1 MDTDIFCSKQDFI
14 EQYRA
19 ACVAELGRDFEFC
32 TAQERYQLLAG
43 LLAEKS
49 SIIRNTLKKTNLKQ
63 KNKEIYYFSM
73 EFLIG
78 RLLDNY
84 LLNFGIRDLVADA
97 LTELGTDLDTIEAE
111 ERDPGLGNGGLGRLA
126 ACYIDSMAGLG
137 MPGNGNGIRYR
148 YGLFRQEI
156 VGGRQVEQPD
166 NWLENGCPWETRKSK
181 YAVTVRF
188 GGEVVRHEEK
198 GKFWFNCEGGEKVRA
213 VPYDIPIVG
222 FGGKTVNTLRLWSA
236 EPYDE
241 CFDMDAFNRGDYSG
255 AVKYRSD
262 VEAITYILYP
272 SDSGDPGR
280 ILRLKQEYLFVAA
293 GLANILSVYKEN
305 YGSDWKNFPD
315 RVAIQINDTHPS
327 LCAPELLRLLID
339 EERLEWDAAWDV
351 VIRTLAFTNHTV
363 LPEASEKWPIE
374 MFRSLLPR
382 VYMFIEEIDRRYRE
396 SFPRD
401 RENWH
406 EQLRKMA
413 IIWEGRVHMANL
425 SVIAAHSVN
434 GVAALHTEILETITL
449 KEFYQ
454 LTPEKFSNKTNG
466 ISHRRFLAGANK
478 PLSSLITSAI
488 GNRWLSDASALT
500 DLNRFAADSAF
511 KAGFDAAKHQNKTAL
526 ADYIRQTS
534 GVVIDP
540 DSVFDVQ
547 VKRIHAYK
555 RQLMN
560 IFKIMHLYSRLLSDH
575 SYFMQP
581 TTFIFAGKAAQSYDF
596 AKDTIR
602 LINSVADVVNKDPRT
617 NDRLKV
623 AFVPNFS
630 VSSGEIIYPAADIS
644 EQISTAGM
652 EASGTGNMKFM
663 MNGAITLGT
672 LDGANVEIRK
682 EAGDD
687 NIRIFGMTAD
697 QVDELR
703 RVGSHFAWD
712 VYKSDP
718 DIKAV
723 VDQLTD
729 GTFAGLNGG
738 FESIFDALLRHN
750 DEYFVLSDLKP
761 YISAWEDLTRL
772 YADRDAWNK
781 IAITN
786 TAQSGFFSSDRSIAE
801 YAAEIWHIT

>member
-1 MDTDIFCSKQDFI
+1 MTSDIFNSKQDFI

-32 TAQERYQLLAG
+32 TSLERYQLLAG

-49 SIIRNTLKKTNLKQ
+49 SIIRNKLKKSNLKQ
-63 KNKEIYYFSM
+63 KKKEIYYFSM

-84 LLNFGIRDLVADA
+84 LLNFGIRDLVAEGLA
-97 LTELGTDLDTIEAE
+97 ELGTDLVTLEAE

-126 ACYIDSMAGLG
+126 ACYVDSLASLG
-137 MPGNGNGIRYR
+137 YAGNGNGIRYR

-156 VGGRQVEQPD
+156 VGGRQIELPD
-166 NWLENGCPWETRKSK
+166 NWLESGCPWETRKAK
-181 YAVTVRF
+181 YDVIVRF

-198 GKFWFNCEGGEKVRA
+198 GKFWFSVEGGDKVRA

-222 FGGKTVNTLRLWSA
+222 FGGKTVNPLRLWSA
-236 EPYDE
+236 EPCDE
-241 CFDMDAFNRGDYSG
+241 CFDMEAFNRGDYSG

-262 VEAITYILYP
+262 IEAITYILYP

-293 GLANILSVYKEN
+293 GLANILTVYKEN

-339 EERLEWDAAWDV
+339 EESLDWDAAWDV
-351 VIRTLAFTNHTV
+351 VIRTMSFTNHTV

-396 SFPRD
+396 SFPRKN
-401 RENWH
+401 ENWV
-406 EQLRKMA
+406 EQLRKTA
-413 IIWEGRVHMANL
+413 IIWDGQVHMANL
-425 SVIAAHSVN
+425 SIIAAHSVN
-434 GVAALHTEILETITL
+434 GVAELHTEILKTITL

-488 GNRWLSDASALT
+488 GNRWLSDASALGE
-500 DLNRFAADSAF
+500 LNRFTSDSAF
-511 KAGFDAAKHQNKTAL
+511 KAGFETAKHQNKIAL

-534 GVVIDP
+534 GVIIDP
-540 DSVFDVQ
+540 NSIFDVQ

-560 IFKIMHLYSRLLSDH
+560 IFKIMHLYSRLRSD
-575 SYFMQP
+575 STYVMQP
-581 TTFIFAGKAAQSYDF
+581 TSFIFSGKAAQSYDF

-602 LINSVADVVNKDPRT
+602 LINSVAEVVNKDTRT

-672 LDGANVEIRK
+672 LDGANVEIRNEVGK
-682 EAGDD
+682 D
-687 NIRIFGMTAD
+687 NIRIFGMNAE
-697 QVDELR
+697 QVDALR
-703 RVGSHFAWD
+703 HGGSHFAWD
-712 VYKSDP
+712 DYHNDP

-729 GTFAGLNGG
+729 GSFAGLSGG
-738 FESIFDALLRHN
+738 FESIYDALLRHN
-750 DEYFVLSDLKP
+750 DDYFVLRDLKP
-761 YISAWEDLTRL
+761 YIAAWEDLTSL
-772 YADRDAWNK
+772 YADRDAWNR
-781 IAITN
+781 IAIAN
-786 TAQSGFFSSDRSIAE
+786 TAQSGYFSSDRSITE